1 MAARKQ
7 SQRKRTRYQPQRAVR
22 DAGTLDQPKLGEA
35 TASHSREC
43 GVSKPERKSRGA
55 TARQRRKFQRA
66 LIKQVDNRDSGDA
79 WTEQAHLLGL
89 SDASPPPSPTNMGP
103 SKPKAQ
109 GYRKSKGKK
118 YMDDFIDMKD
128 HAEDELQREQRWIPD
143 FAHRKR
149 PNNQPPGVPFSL
161 WMSYKHLDDYMYRHS
176 LSREELESLPLLDD
190 VHEYQNSDGR
200 KPRPI
205 TPLGYQWDDH
215 LELMPVEA

>member
-7 SQRKRTRYQPQRAVR
+7 SHRMPTRYQPQRAAR
-22 DAGTLDQPKLGEA
+22 DAGTPDQAKLGD
-35 TASHSREC
+35 TVASHSSPS
-43 GVSKPERKSRGA
+43 GVRKPERKSRGA
-55 TARQRRKFQRA
+55 STRQRKKFQRA
-66 LIKQVDNRDSGDA
+66 LIKQVDARDSGDA
-79 WTEQAHLLGL
+79 WAEQAHLLGL
-89 SDASPPPSPTNMGP
+89 SDASPLPSPTNMGP
-103 SKPKAQ
+103 SKPKAN
-109 GYRKSKGKK
+109 GYRKTKGRK
-118 YMDDFIDMKD
+118 YMDDIVDMED
-128 HAEDELQREQRWIPD
+128 HAQDELQRGQRWIPD

-205 TPLGYQWDDH
+205 TPPGYRWDDH
-215 LELMPVEA
+215 LELTPVEA